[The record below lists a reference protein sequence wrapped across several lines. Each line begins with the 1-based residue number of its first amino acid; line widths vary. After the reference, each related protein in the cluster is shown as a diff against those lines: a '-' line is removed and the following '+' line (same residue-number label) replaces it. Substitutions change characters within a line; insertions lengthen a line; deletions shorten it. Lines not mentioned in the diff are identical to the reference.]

1 MPHPENGKPAPQK
14 TGLKVLILRLRSHQ
28 SQLASPFTR
37 MILFL
42 GIFFLFTVV
51 KDVLSSAESS
61 KAITRMQE
69 KTFTLAGQ
77 DRISLPT
84 FLSQKEAL

>member
-1 MPHPENGKPAPQK
+1 
-14 TGLKVLILRLRSHQ
+14 
-28 SQLASPFTR
+28 